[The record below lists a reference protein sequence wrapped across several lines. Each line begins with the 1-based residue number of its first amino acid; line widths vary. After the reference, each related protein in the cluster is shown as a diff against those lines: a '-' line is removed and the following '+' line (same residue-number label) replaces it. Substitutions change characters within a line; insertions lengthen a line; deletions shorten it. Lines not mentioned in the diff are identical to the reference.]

1 MSLSPSLVIRIVPD
15 EGEAVDWTVH
25 QDIFFRDVLEAI
37 SQVMP
42 HTTATAFEYEDEEG
56 DRITV
61 RGDEELQAMI
71 NGHLWMNSERLRRGV
86 SQEPL
91 IVYPKACRT
100 SRRRNFC
107 GLTVNT
113 KATPVNN
120 AVPTNAIVPT
130 SLQKSE
136 HGDIRVILANGQV
149 SHTDIQ
155 HLDILGH
162 GNGGTV
168 YRALHTRTNRIIAVK
183 VIPLDVTPDVQ
194 KQIISE
200 LEILFQCSSTFIIEF
215 YGAFFVEN
223 RISICTEYMDGGS
236 LDMFGCIPEPVLGRI
251 AVSVVKGLLYLWE
264 LKIMHRDVKPSNIL
278 VSTRG
283 QVKLC
288 DFGVSRQL
296 VNSIATTYVG
306 THAYMAPER
315 ILGDEYSIR
324 SELWSLG
331 VSLLE
336 MALGRFP
343 YPMESHGGAETF
355 LPIALLQCI
364 VHENPPCLPED
375 KFSTAFANFVSQC
388 MQKNPLARL
397 TPETVLTHPFIA
409 SNDDGNIDMIS
420 MWVCRQLEQRQ
431 SRAHSL
437 DSPNSESP

>member
-1 MSLSPSLVIRIVPD
+1 
-15 EGEAVDWTVH
+15 
-25 QDIFFRDVLEAI
+25 
-37 SQVMP
+37 MP

-71 NGHLWMNSERLRRGV
+71 SGHLWINSERMRREV

-113 KATPVNN
+113 KAAPVNSTVPP
-120 AVPTNAIVPT
+120 AVK
-130 SLQKSE
+130 SLPNVLHKTE
-136 HGDIRVILANGQV
+136 HGDIRSILANGQV
-149 SHTDIQ
+149 SHSDIQ

-183 VIPLDVTPDVQ
+183 VIPLDVTPAVQ

-200 LEILFQCSSTFIIEF
+200 LEILFQCSSPFIIEF

-223 RISICTEYMDGGS
+223 RISVCTEYMDGGS
-236 LDMFGCIPEPVLGRI
+236 LDMYGCIPEPVLGRI
-251 AVSVVKGLLYLWE
+251 AVSVVKGLRYLWE

-343 YPMESHGGAETF
+343 YPTESHGGAETF

-375 KFSTAFANFVSQC
+375 KFSPAFVNFVSQC
-388 MQKNPLARL
+388 MQKSPSTRL
-397 TPETVLTHPFIA
+397 IPEAVLTHPFIT
-409 SNDDGNIDMIS
+409 SNDDGNVDIIS
-420 MWVCRQLEQRQ
+420 MWVCRQLEERR
-431 SRAHSL
+431 SRAQSM
-437 DSPNSESP
+437 DSPSSE